1 MDKRFSIRKLAV
13 RLLLILPFI
22 YIGFGWYVGLSYGRK
37 SVILGP
43 YPDIPVVMKTKLLGS
58 SLEDISGS
66 KALVMIVPPKETG
79 KSDQDSTYFKITGY
93 FEIPGIWNFDFASS
107 DTDYIFKKTFALTGS
122 YSRAIAYELK
132 NPKRS
137 LGSMS
142 VSQLN
147 DFLKETGRI
156 KDMEKLKP
164 YLFLAR
170 LEEKYPWLYSDTVL
184 LSKAMG
190 SIFNDNMVPYDIL
203 GLTGLLVL
211 FIALSIR
218 SIWLWTY
225 YLFWVFAYWLGRIG
239 YHDPNLI
246 LSNGGWQVIL
256 WSFWHGFIQKEGR
269 LFLVIAIGG
278 SVVFFGAAGLVHI
291 IRYIFNKNEKRRFLN
306 LKGNLKYANA
316 EP

>member
-13 RLLLILPFI
+13 RLLLILSLI
-22 YIGFGWYVGLSYGRK
+22 YIGFGWYIGLNYGRK
-37 SVILGP
+37 GVILGP
-43 YPDIPVVMKTKLLGS
+43 YPDIPVVMKDSLLGS
-58 SLEDISGS
+58 SLKDISGS
-66 KALVMIVPPKETG
+66 NALVMVMPLGEAA

-93 FEIPGIWNFDFASS
+93 FEIPGTWYFDFTPS
-107 DTDYIFKKTFALTGS
+107 DTGQKSFVLIGS
-122 YSRAIAYELK
+122 YSRAIAHELK
-132 NPKRS
+132 NSKRS
-137 LGSMS
+137 LGSIS

-147 DFLKETGRI
+147 DFLKATGRT
-156 KDMEKLKP
+156 KDIEKLKP

-190 SIFNDNMVPYDIL
+190 NIFNDNTIPYDIL
-203 GLTGLLVL
+203 GLLGLLVL

-218 SIWLWTY
+218 SIWLWMY
-225 YLFWVFAYWLGRIG
+225 YLYWVFAYWLGRIG

-246 LSNGGWQVIL
+246 INSSGGWQLIL

-278 SVVFFGAAGLVHI
+278 SIVFFGASGFISI
-291 IRYIFNKNEKRRFLN
+291 IKRFLGIIN
-306 LKGNLKYANA
+306 LKEN
-316 EP
+316 

>member
-13 RLLLILPFI
+13 RLLLIPPLI
-22 YIGFGWYVGLSYGRK
+22 YIGFGWYVGLNYGRMG
-37 SVILGP
+37 VILGP
-43 YPDIPVVMKTKLLGS
+43 YLNIPVVMKTKLLGS

-66 KALVMIVPPKETG
+66 NALVMVASPGEAD

-93 FEIPGIWNFDFASS
+93 FEVPGTWDFDFMPSVADSS
-107 DTDYIFKKTFALTGS
+107 FKKAFTLTGS
-122 YSRAIAYELK
+122 YSRAIAHELK

-147 DFLKETGRI
+147 DFLKAAGRT
-156 KDMEKLKP
+156 KEMEKLKP

-190 SIFNDNMVPYDIL
+190 NIFNDTMVPYDIL
-203 GLTGLLVL
+203 GLIGLLVL

-218 SIWLWTY
+218 SIWLWMY
-225 YLFWVFAYWLGRIG
+225 YLYWVCAYWLGRIG
-239 YHDPNLI
+239 YHDSNLI
-246 LSNGGWQVIL
+246 MSNDGWQAIL
-256 WSFWHGFIQKEGR
+256 WSLWHGFIQKEGR
-269 LFLVIAIGG
+269 LFLVIAMGG
-278 SVVFFGAAGLVHI
+278 SIIFFGAAGLLHI
-291 IRYIFNKNEKRRFLN
+291 IRCILKKNEK
-306 LKGNLKYANA
+306 
-316 EP
+316 

>member
-1 MDKRFSIRKLAV
+1 MDKRSSIRKLAV
-13 RLLLILPFI
+13 RVLLILSLI
-22 YIGFGWYVGLSYGRK
+22 YIGFGWYVGLNFGRK
-37 SVILGP
+37 AALFGP
-43 YPDIPVVMKTKLLGS
+43 YPDIPVVIKTQLLGS

-66 KALVMIVPPKETG
+66 NALVMVVPPGEAA

-93 FEIPGIWNFDFASS
+93 FEIPGTWNFDFMPSVADSS
-107 DTDYIFKKTFALTGS
+107 FKKAFTLTGS
-122 YSRAIAYELK
+122 YSRAIAHELK

-147 DFLKETGRI
+147 DFLKAAGRI

-170 LEEKYPWLYSDTVL
+170 LEERYPWLYSDTVF
-184 LSKAMG
+184 LSRAMG
-190 SIFNDNMVPYDIL
+190 NIFNDNMVPYDIL

-218 SIWLWTY
+218 SIWLWMY
-225 YLFWVFAYWLGRIG
+225 YLYWVFAYWLGRIG

-246 LSNGGWQVIL
+246 MSNDGWQVIL
-256 WSFWHGFIQKEGR
+256 WSLWHGFIQKEGR

-291 IRYIFNKNEKRRFLN
+291 IRCISNKNEK
-306 LKGNLKYANA
+306 
-316 EP
+316 

>member
-1 MDKRFSIRKLAV
+1 MDKSFSIRKLAV

-37 SVILGP
+37 GVILGP

-66 KALVMIVPPKETG
+66 NALVMVVPPGEAA

-93 FEIPGIWNFDFASS
+93 FEIPGTWDFDFTSS
-107 DTDYIFKKTFALTGS
+107 NTGQRSFALTGS
-122 YSRAIAYELK
+122 YSRVITHELK

-137 LGSMS
+137 LGSLS

-147 DFLKETGRI
+147 DFLKATGRT
-156 KDMEKLKP
+156 KDMDKLKP

-190 SIFNDNMVPYDIL
+190 SIFNDNMIPYDIL

-218 SIWLWTY
+218 SLWLWMY
-225 YLFWVFAYWLGRIG
+225 YLYWVFAYWLGRIG

-278 SVVFFGAAGLVHI
+278 SVIFFGAAGLVHI
-291 IRYIFNKNEKRRFLN
+291 IRCILNKNEK
-306 LKGNLKYANA
+306 
-316 EP
+316 

>member
-13 RLLLILPFI
+13 RLLLILPLI
-22 YIGFGWYVGLSYGRK
+22 YIGFGWYVGLNYGRK
-37 SVILGP
+37 GVILGP
-43 YPDIPVVMKTKLLGS
+43 YPDIPVVMKTQLLGS

-66 KALVMIVPPKETG
+66 NALIMVMPPGEAA

-93 FEIPGIWNFDFASS
+93 FEIPGTWNFDFMPS
-107 DTDYIFKKTFALTGS
+107 DADPSFKKAFILTGN

-132 NPKRS
+132 NPKRR
-137 LGSMS
+137 LGSLS

-147 DFLKETGRI
+147 DFLKSTGRI
-156 KDMEKLKP
+156 NDMEKLKP

-170 LEEKYPWLYSDTVL
+170 LEEEYPWLYSDTVL

-190 SIFNDNMVPYDIL
+190 NIFNDSMIPYDFL

-246 LSNGGWQVIL
+246 LSNDGWQVIL
-256 WSFWHGFIQKEGR
+256 WSFWNGFIQKEGR

-278 SVVFFGAAGLVHI
+278 SLVFFGAAGLVHI
-291 IRYIFNKNEKRRFLN
+291 IRCISNKNK
-306 LKGNLKYANA
+306 K
-316 EP
+316 

>member
-1 MDKRFSIRKLAV
+1 MDKSFSIRKLAV
-13 RLLLILPFI
+13 RLLLILPLI
-22 YIGFGWYVGLSYGRK
+22 YIGFSWYVGLNYGRK
-37 SVILGP
+37 GVILGP

-66 KALVMIVPPKETG
+66 NALVMVAPPGEID

-93 FEIPGIWNFDFASS
+93 FEIPGTWNFDFAPSS
-107 DTDYIFKKTFALTGS
+107 TGSIFKKTFVLTGC
-122 YSRAIAYELK
+122 YSRAIAHELK
-132 NPKRS
+132 NPKRR

-147 DFLKETGRI
+147 DFLKATGRI

-170 LEEKYPWLYSDTVL
+170 SEEKYPWLYSDTVF
-184 LSKAMG
+184 LSRAMG
-190 SIFNDNMVPYDIL
+190 NIFNDNMIPYDIL

-239 YHDPNLI
+239 YHDPNLAM
-246 LSNGGWQVIL
+246 SNDGWQVIL

-291 IRYIFNKNEKRRFLN
+291 IRCIFNKNKRFLN

-316 EP
+316 EF

>member
-1 MDKRFSIRKLAV
+1 MDKSFSIRKLAV

-22 YIGFGWYVGLSYGRK
+22 YIGFGWYVGLNYGRK

-66 KALVMIVPPKETG
+66 NALVMVVPPEEAA

-93 FEIPGIWNFDFASS
+93 FEIPGTWNFDFTPSDADSS
-107 DTDYIFKKTFALTGS
+107 FKETFTLTGS
-122 YSRAIAYELK
+122 YSRAITHELK
-132 NPKRS
+132 NPRRS

-147 DFLKETGRI
+147 DFLKVTGRT

-184 LSKAMG
+184 LSRAMG
-190 SIFNDNMVPYDIL
+190 NIFNDDMIPYDIL

-218 SIWLWTY
+218 SFCLWMY
-225 YLFWVFAYWLGRIG
+225 YLYWVFAYWFGRIG

-246 LSNGGWQVIL
+246 ISRSGWQVIL
-256 WSFWHGFIQKEGR
+256 WSFWHGFVQKEGR

-291 IRYIFNKNEKRRFLN
+291 IRCISNKNK
-306 LKGNLKYANA
+306 K
-316 EP
+316 